1 METRARTETS
11 NHERAPPRASLT
23 RRLLLPAAAA
33 QERLAGVVSSSDD
46 VASAAPRALS
56 GSAPNLVVADDGT
69 PGAENTSDAKQL
81 VERALCCVLHELVVD
96 AGEARAPFMEYAGRE
111 EGGKKKASSASS
123 ASLPRLLDLSLTLS
137 EWGVCDHGVVFT
149 VLEQLV
155 ECCTIADAQDV
166 FTWIEGKRTR
176 LNADVLWRRGKLIM
190 LRTCNDLLRR
200 LSKTNDATLRGR
212 VLLLLSSL
220 YALSERSALN
230 LAGNYNRANVTT
242 LDELEV
248 GTNGAGKGKGDDD
261 KNMDEDAMETDDA
274 ARTNAPVVDVRF
286 YKTFWSL
293 QTFFQNP
300 NVALGVAGGW
310 DAFYAAFQAVLD
322 NFETHRLDASD
333 ETAATTAEESA
344 LGVKYLTAAPLLQLQ
359 LRDPAFRRSFLLQC
373 AILLGH
379 CEGPPALP
387 KVKRDQVAKAKARV
401 MAATAATPPNARG
414 VEFAEFVAAALK
426 REVYWV

>member
-1 METRARTETS
+1 
-11 NHERAPPRASLT
+11 
-23 RRLLLPAAAA
+23 
-33 QERLAGVVSSSDD
+33 
-46 VASAAPRALS
+46 
-56 GSAPNLVVADDGT
+56 
-69 PGAENTSDAKQL
+69 
-81 VERALCCVLHELVVD
+81 
-96 AGEARAPFMEYAGRE
+96 
-111 EGGKKKASSASS
+111 
-123 ASLPRLLDLSLTLS
+123 
-137 EWGVCDHGVVFT
+137 
-149 VLEQLV
+149 
-155 ECCTIADAQDV
+155 
-166 FTWIEGKRTR
+166 
-176 LNADVLWRRGKLIM
+176 
-190 LRTCNDLLRR
+190 
-200 LSKTNDATLRGR
+200 
-212 VLLLLSSL
+212 
-220 YALSERSALN
+220 
-230 LAGNYNRANVTT
+230 
-242 LDELEV
+242 
-248 GTNGAGKGKGDDD
+248 
-261 KNMDEDAMETDDA
+261 METDDA
-274 ARTNAPVVDVRF
+274 AKTNAPVVDVRF

-426 REVYWV
+426 REVYWVGWKKDNCKDFQRASEPRPPPKPPPPVMRKRPRLGTKQPAVPPEKRVKLGNPELDRLWNLSVDNASSLREKKAEETSMATFLQPVLDDMDPEAQIEEAYKQKNDKVFVWKALRMIAKENLTAFSKLGTDDMEAVVPGLLGVEPPGGGGEKSEPEPEPEPKPEPEPTGGGEEEEEEGKAEDAAKTESGEKGGKPRDGDGDGDGDGDAAAAVAKAVEALEAKVAADAAARSDEGNVDDASMEQEAEDLPE

>member
-1 METRARTETS
+1 MATTF
-11 NHERAPPRASLT
+11 
-23 RRLLLPAAAA
+23 
-33 QERLAGVVSSSDD
+33 
-46 VASAAPRALS
+46 
-56 GSAPNLVVADDGT
+56 
-69 PGAENTSDAKQL
+69 AENTSDAKQL
-81 VERALCCVLHELVVD
+81 VEQALCCVLHELVVD

-111 EGGKKKASSASS
+111 GGKKKKVKASS

-248 GTNGAGKGKGDDD
+248 GTNGAEQGGGGGKGKGKGDDD
-261 KNMDEDAMETDDA
+261 NEVRSIHWFPYDRD
-274 ARTNAPVVDVRF
+274 RVVNA
-286 YKTFWSL
+286 
-293 QTFFQNP
+293 
-300 NVALGVAGGW
+300 
-310 DAFYAAFQAVLD
+310 
-322 NFETHRLDASD
+322 
-333 ETAATTAEESA
+333 
-344 LGVKYLTAAPLLQLQ
+344 
-359 LRDPAFRRSFLLQC
+359 DP
-373 AILLGH
+373 
-379 CEGPPALP
+379 
-387 KVKRDQVAKAKARV
+387 
-401 MAATAATPPNARG
+401 
-414 VEFAEFVAAALK
+414 
-426 REVYWV
+426 